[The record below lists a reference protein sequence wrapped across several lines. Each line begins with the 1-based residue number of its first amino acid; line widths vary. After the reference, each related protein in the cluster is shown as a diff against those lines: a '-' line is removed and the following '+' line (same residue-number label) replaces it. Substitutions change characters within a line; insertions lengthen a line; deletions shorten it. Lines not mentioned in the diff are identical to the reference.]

1 MKLIGTIKLK
11 PLLISLLIPLGLG
24 SLVGL
29 ILAVTGQFADYAELF
44 KPPLSPPGWVFF
56 VAWTLLYALM
66 GISSYLVLTADV
78 PVGTRSDALWLYF
91 VQLGVNLLWP
101 ILFFYFDMRLAAFL
115 WIIVLIAAVVKMIVS
130 FWFISKPASLL
141 PKLMLDQRFHITLLF
156 VPICGIL
163 IFSVLPLI
171 YMICIAFTNYDH
183 DHQVPGNLFDWV
195 GFANFGNM
203 LGGNKQLGTTFFG
216 VLVWTLI
223 WAFFATFSNY
233 FLGIIVAL
241 VINTKGLKFKKVFR
255 SILVLT
261 IAMPQ
266 FISLLVMRSFFSG
279 YGVINRTLINL
290 GILGSI
296 NDAIP
301 FLTDPTLAKVIII
314 IVNMWI
320 GIPYT
325 MLMSSGILMNI
336 PQDLYEA
343 ATVDGANKVQMFFK
357 ITLPQIIFTTT
368 PYLITSFVGN
378 INNFNVI
385 YLLTAGGPKST
396 EYYVAGKTDLLV
408 TWLYSLTKTQMD
420 YNLAST
426 IGILIFVISA
436 VLSLITY
443 TNSKSYKE
451 EDSFQ

>member
-1 MKLIGTIKLK
+1 MSKKVSDPTLEIPDNIITKLSWVVFGLSNLVHKQFAK
-11 PLLISLLIPLGLG
+11 GLG
-24 SLVGL
+24 FLAVEIAYFAFMAMGGINNLVGF
-29 ILAVTGQFADYAELF
+29 VTLGTKKTEWVEVPGKLLPVYQIGDNSMLF
-44 KPPLSPPGWVFF
+44 
-56 VAWTLLYALM
+56 LLW
-66 GISSYLVLTADV
+66 GVLTIMVTIGFFWVAYC
-78 PVGTRSDALWLYF
+78 SHKSAKHLQILDA
-91 VQLGVNLLWP
+91 QG
-101 ILFFYFDMRLAAFL
+101 
-115 WIIVLIAAVVKMIVS
+115 
-130 FWFISKPASLL
+130 KPAPSFIDDA
-141 PKLMLDQRFHITLLF
+141 KLMLDQRFHITLLF

-163 IFSVLPLI
+163 IFSLLPLI

-216 VLVWTLI
+216 VLIWTLI

-279 YGVINRTLINL
+279 YGVINRTLINIGVL
-290 GILGSI
+290 DSI

-314 IVNMWI
+314 FVNMWI

-408 TWLYSLTKTQMD
+408 TWLYALTKNQMD

>member
-1 MKLIGTIKLK
+1 MSKKNLDDKVEIPDT
-11 PLLISLLIPLGLG
+11 LISKLSYVVFGLSNLVHGQIIKGLCFLAIEVAYIIFMIVGGFQNLVNLVTLGT
-24 SLVGL
+24 VQ
-29 ILAVTGQFADYAELF
+29 T
-44 KPPLSPPGWVFF
+44 GWVEVPGKILPEYHLGDNSMLF
-56 VAWTLLYALM
+56 LLF
-66 GISSYLVLTADV
+66 GVLTV
-78 PVGTRSDALWLYF
+78 MVTVGAVWVGYCSHKSAK
-91 VQLGVNLLWP
+91 NLQVL
-101 ILFFYFDMRLAAFL
+101 DSQGKAAPS
-115 WIIVLIAAVVKMIVS
+115 IKDDIM
-130 FWFISKPASLL
+130 LL
-141 PKLMLDQRFHITLLF
+141 LDQRFHVTLLF
-156 VPICGIL
+156 FPICGIL
-163 IFSVLPLI
+163 LFSLLPTI

-203 LGGNKQLGTTFFG
+203 LGGDPKLGHTFFG
-216 VLVWTLI
+216 VFVWTMI
-223 WAFFATFSNY
+223 WAIFATFSNY

-266 FISLLVMRSFFSG
+266 FISLLVMRNFFSG
-279 YGVINRTLINL
+279 YGVINRSLINM
-290 GILGSI
+290 GIISSI
-296 NDAIP
+296 NEAIP
-301 FLTDPTLAKVIII
+301 FFTDATLAKVIII

-385 YLLTAGGPKST
+385 YLLTGGGPKTT

-436 VLSLITY
+436 VLSLLTY